1 MEYICNHIK
10 KMRKPYNEDYF
21 EYYVMELTDETYMTI
36 NQLRK
41 ILNKNIGKSIRN
53 VKVYPENWKKHRL
66 TFISFDYKGLYCE
79 ICENFETH
87 HNYLCLNMEKISYK
101 IN

>member
-21 EYYVMELTDETYMTI
+21 EYDVMKLDNETDMTM
-36 NQLRK
+36 NQFRK

-53 VKVYPENWKKHRL
+53 VKVYPDNWRKQRQ
-66 TFISFDYKGLYCE
+66 TIISFDYKDLHCE
-79 ICENFETH
+79 ICENFGTIK
-87 HNYLCLNMEKISYK
+87 NYLCLTMEHKNI
-101 IN
+101 